1 MFSCPGGPIGLLA
14 GSLLGLATLTAVADP
29 DDFQRQ
35 LDLASELNLTAPFQ
49 ESQAILDRIEP
60 QLDDATPDQYATFR
74 LLQIRNLALAGSADQ
89 ALDLNEQLLE
99 RSMPSKHRLRALAL
113 GANLGVLSRR
123 FEESFQYLKKS
134 LEFEPEVNEPE
145 LTTYVYSMAAD
156 IFRSIGDIERAI
168 DYGHHAVN
176 VAADHAQTRAECVA
190 RMRLSAAYRAGD
202 YLPEALEHYRAALEQ
217 CRTADDPVYY
227 AIVEFGLGDTLRR
240 KGHLPE
246 AESHLDQALER
257 HRENDF
263 RTGEAE
269 TKLALAR
276 VYLST
281 DRTETAREILSGLT
295 DRFTELG
302 RWDLLADSHQLLGE
316 IASAAGNHALA
327 FDHALEQ
334 IEARERFLDLER
346 ARQLA
351 YREVEFET
359 LIKEQEL
366 ALLREQQRVSD
377 LQQETQ
383 MQQRRLHVMA
393 YASGGFLTLVLVL
406 LLIHAVR
413 ERRHYQ
419 RLSRLDSLT
428 GLSNHTRFFDLARLM
443 VNEANSNETSLV
455 LIMGDIDHFKQ
466 VNDVHGHHIGD
477 EALRQVARVMKDSFA
492 NRGLVGRIGGEEFAV
507 CMANETL
514 QGVQAPLES
523 LRRKLR
529 SVDYG
534 VDGRKLTMSFGLA
547 QLLPAERLGSLRQ
560 RADLA
565 LYEAKKAG
573 RDTVVVAPEN
583 SP

>member
-1 MFSCPGGPIGLLA
+1 
-14 GSLLGLATLTAVADP
+14 
-29 DDFQRQ
+29 
-35 LDLASELNLTAPFQ
+35 
-49 ESQAILDRIEP
+49 
-60 QLDDATPDQYATFR
+60 
-74 LLQIRNLALAGSADQ
+74 
-89 ALDLNEQLLE
+89 
-99 RSMPSKHRLRALAL
+99 
-113 GANLGVLSRR
+113 
-123 FEESFQYLKKS
+123 
-134 LEFEPEVNEPE
+134 
-145 LTTYVYSMAAD
+145 
-156 IFRSIGDIERAI
+156 
-168 DYGHHAVN
+168 
-176 VAADHAQTRAECVA
+176 
-190 RMRLSAAYRAGD
+190 
-202 YLPEALEHYRAALEQ
+202 
-217 CRTADDPVYY
+217 
-227 AIVEFGLGDTLRR
+227 
-240 KGHLPE
+240 
-246 AESHLDQALER
+246 
-257 HRENDF
+257 
-263 RTGEAE
+263 
-269 TKLALAR
+269 
-276 VYLST
+276 
-281 DRTETAREILSGLT
+281 
-295 DRFTELG
+295 
-302 RWDLLADSHQLLGE
+302 LLGE
-316 IASAAGNHALA
+316 IARAAGNHALA

-547 QLLPAERLGSLRQ
+547 QRLPAERLGSLRQ